1 MRILHVTP
9 TYIPA
14 YRYGGPIYSV
24 HGLCKSLVKRGHTVD
39 VFTTNVDGP
48 YNSDV
53 PTGIPV
59 SLDGVQ
65 VCYFKSEFM
74 RRLYFSP
81 QMAMALLKQV
91 KRYDVIHLHSIYLW
105 PTWAAA
111 QCAIRFN
118 IPYIIS
124 PRGML
129 IKNLIKNKSR
139 CLKTAWI
146 RLFERRNLEKAAGI
160 HVTSPLEADE
170 VRRFNFRLS
179 DITIIPNGFDA
190 EIDHSFGDADSANIA
205 NIIENMT
212 FILFLGRI
220 NWKKGLD
227 RLVWALNHIP
237 SHIYLIVAGNDEDNY
252 QSVIEASAVRAGVSE
267 RIFFTGAVYGKMKT
281 ALFQKALVMVLPSY
295 SENFGNTVLEAM
307 ACGCPVVVTPEV
319 GLSDVVETSCAGWV
333 VDGDAK
339 VFGNALKKLLADKI
353 LMFKMGVNGKKTVKE
368 RFAWEAVAEQME
380 KMYAKLIR
388 FGRFSES

>member
-9 TYIPA
+9 TYLPA

-24 HGLCKSLVKRGHTVD
+24 HGLCKSLVKRGHAVD

-48 YNSDV
+48 SNSDV

-59 SLDGVQ
+59 SVDGVK
-65 VCYFKSEFM
+65 VYYFESKFL

-81 QMAMALLKQV
+81 PMAIALNKQIR
-91 KRYDVIHLHSIYLW
+91 KYAVIHLHSIFLW

-118 IPYIIS
+118 VPYIVS

-129 IKNLIKNKSR
+129 IKNLVKNKSR
-139 CLKTAWI
+139 WLKTVWI

-179 DITIIPNGFDA
+179 NITIIPNGFDS
-190 EIDHSFGDADSANIA
+190 EIDQPSEDANSSKIA

-227 RLVWALNHIP
+227 RLMQALNHIP
-237 SHIYLIVAGNDEDNY
+237 SHICLIVAGNDEDNY
-252 QSVIEASAVRAGVSE
+252 QSVIEALAVRAGVSK
-267 RIFFTGAVYGKMKT
+267 RIFFTGAVYGKTKT
-281 ALFQKALVMVLPSY
+281 ALFQKAAAMVLPSY

-319 GLSDVVETSCAGWV
+319 GLSDVVETSGAGWV

-339 VFGNALKKLLADKI
+339 VFGNALKKLLADKS

-368 RFAWEAVAEQME
+368 RFAWQVVSGQMM
-380 KMYAKLIR
+380 KMYAEVAPKSKFTR
-388 FGRFSES
+388 

>member
-9 TYIPA
+9 TYLPA

-24 HGLCKSLVKRGHTVD
+24 HGLCKSLVKRGHATD

-53 PTGIPV
+53 PAGVPV
-59 SLDGVQ
+59 PVDGVQ
-65 VCYFKSEFM
+65 VYYFKSAFM
-74 RRLYFSP
+74 RRLYFSLP
-81 QMAMALLKQV
+81 MAMALFKQV
-91 KRYDVIHLHSIYLW
+91 KKYDVIHLHSIYLW

-118 IPYIIS
+118 VPYIIS

-139 CLKTAWI
+139 LLKTAWI
-146 RLFERRNLEKAAGI
+146 RLLERRNLEKASGI

-170 VRRFNFRLS
+170 VKRFNFRLP
-179 DITIIPNGFDA
+179 DITIIPNGFDV
-190 EIDHSFGDADSANIA
+190 EIDDLFEGADISKIDD
-205 NIIENMT
+205 IIENMT

-227 RLVWALNHIP
+227 RLVQALNHIP
-237 SHIYLIVAGNDEDNY
+237 SHISLIVAGNDEENY
-252 QSVIEASAVRAGVSE
+252 QSVIETLAVRAGVSE

-281 ALFQKALVMVLPSY
+281 VLFQKALAMVLPSY

-307 ACGCPVVVTPEV
+307 SCGCPVVVTPEV
-319 GLSDVVETSCAGWV
+319 GLSDVVEKSGAGWV

-339 VFGNALKKLLADKI
+339 VFGNALKKLLADKV
-353 LMFKMGVNGKKTVKE
+353 LRFKMGENGKKTVKE
-368 RFAWEAVAEQME
+368 QFAWQAVAEQME
-380 KMYAKLIR
+380 KMYAGL
-388 FGRFSES
+388 

>member
-9 TYIPA
+9 TYLPA

-24 HGLCKSLVKRGHTVD
+24 HGLCKSLVKRGHAVD
-39 VFTTNVDGP
+39 VFTTNVDGA

-59 SLDGVQ
+59 PVDGVQ
-65 VCYFKSEFM
+65 VFYFKSQFM
-74 RRLYFSP
+74 RRIYFSP
-81 QMAMALLKQV
+81 QMAMALLKQI
-91 KRYDVIHLHSIYLW
+91 KKYDVIHLHSIYLW

-111 QCAIRFN
+111 QCAIRFK
-118 IPYIIS
+118 IPYVIS

-139 CLKTAWI
+139 LLKTAWI

-160 HVTSPLEADE
+160 HVTSPLEANE
-170 VRRFNFRLS
+170 VQRFDFDLS
-179 DITIIPNGFDA
+179 NITIIPNGFDP
-190 EIDHSFGDADSANIA
+190 EIDHRFEDTDNSGIA

-227 RLVWALNHIP
+227 RLVQALNHIP
-237 SHIYLIVAGNDEDNY
+237 SHICLIVAGNDEDNY
-252 QSVIEASAVRAGVSE
+252 QSVIEALAVRAGVSE
-267 RIFFTGAVYGKMKT
+267 RIFYTGAVYGKMKT
-281 ALFQKALVMVLPSY
+281 ALFQKALAMVLPSY
-295 SENFGNTVLEAM
+295 SENFGNTVIEAM
-307 ACGCPVVVTPEV
+307 AYRCPVVVTPEV
-319 GLSDVVETSCAGWV
+319 GLSDVVETSGAGWV

-353 LMFKMGVNGKKTVKE
+353 LMFKMGVNGKKTVQE
-368 RFAWEAVAEQME
+368 QFEWEVVSEQME
-380 KMYAKLIR
+380 KMYADLR
-388 FGRFSES
+388 S